1 MFIPNFSKTAKPLI
15 LDELKQDEKFVWT
28 EALEEAFTQ
37 LRDLLCSDPLLQYP
51 DLRKYSS
58 YPPMRLL
65 RDRWHS

>member
-51 DLRKYSS
+51 DLREYSS
-58 YPPMRLL
+58 
-65 RDRWHS
+65 